1 MFLNSLS
8 TLVKFFI
15 GAVAIGALLNAFNIS
30 ADQVLRDLGLTP
42 DSIFAFVQDGISWA
56 LPNFILGALV
66 LVPIWIVI
74 FLLKPPGFGR

>member
-1 MFLNSLS
+1 MFLKSLS

-30 ADQVLRDLGLTP
+30 ADQVLRDLGMTP
-42 DSIFAFVQDGISWA
+42 ESILAFVQDGISWA

>member
-1 MFLNSLS
+1 MFLKSLS

-15 GAVAIGALLNAFNIS
+15 GAVAIGALLSAFNIS
-30 ADQVLRDLGLTP
+30 ADQVLRDLGMTP
-42 DSIFAFVQDGISWA
+42 ESILAFVQDGISWA

>member
-42 DSIFAFVQDGISWA
+42 DSIFAFVLDGISWA